1 MNPANKGNL
10 ITHRLETPS
19 PKIPGGST
27 FKRDERHRVYPDC
40 VLPGLRICRAGGR
53 SFTDHP
59 TQRKERGSKE
69 FADHRVGL
77 TPATVTIDGT
87 PYHQDQFAGRI
98 QQLIEQKKTES
109 ERVVVVKSQADVPYN
124 HWIAM
129 TEIIEKAGGIV
140 TLLLEEEQTITVE

>member
-1 MNPANKGNL
+1 MNDIAFIL
-10 ITHRLETPS
+10 IVFFLVCASVEPE
-19 PKIPGGST
+19 
-27 FKRDERHRVYPDC
+27 D
-40 VLPGLRICRAGGR
+40 GR
-53 SFTDHP
+53 SQIIPSSEKNEDQKNSLTI
-59 TQRKERGSKE
+59 E
-69 FADHRVGL
+69 VGL

-87 PYHQDQFAGRI
+87 PYHQDQFPIRI

>member
-1 MNPANKGNL
+1 MNDIAFIL
-10 ITHRLETPS
+10 IVFFLVCASVEPE
-19 PKIPGGST
+19 
-27 FKRDERHRVYPDC
+27 D
-40 VLPGLRICRAGGR
+40 GR
-53 SFTDHP
+53 SQIIPSSEKNEDQKNSQTI
-59 TQRKERGSKE
+59 E
-69 FADHRVGL
+69 VGL

-87 PYHQDQFAGRI
+87 PYHQDQFPIRI

>member
-1 MNPANKGNL
+1 MNDIAFIL
-10 ITHRLETPS
+10 IVFFLVCASVEPE
-19 PKIPGGST
+19 
-27 FKRDERHRVYPDC
+27 D
-40 VLPGLRICRAGGR
+40 GR
-53 SFTDHP
+53 SQIIPRSEKNEAQKDSQTI
-59 TQRKERGSKE
+59 E
-69 FADHRVGL
+69 VGL

-87 PYHQDQFAGRI
+87 PYHQDQFPGRI